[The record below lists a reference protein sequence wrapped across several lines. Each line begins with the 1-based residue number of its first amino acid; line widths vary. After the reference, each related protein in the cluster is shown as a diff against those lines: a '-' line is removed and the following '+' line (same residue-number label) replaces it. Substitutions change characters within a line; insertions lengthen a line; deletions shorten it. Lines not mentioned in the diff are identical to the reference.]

1 MFERD
6 DENIQS
12 YITGPKCCSIPTRN
26 SSLRADFVSEEHS
39 KIKCSTMFSQHA
51 FIPVKMFLFLEFL
64 FNELKKRVR
73 ILKENLE
80 EYVFV
85 C

>member
-1 MFERD
+1 MRSFRW
-6 DENIQS
+6 
-12 YITGPKCCSIPTRN
+12 
-26 SSLRADFVSEEHS
+26 
-39 KIKCSTMFSQHA
+39 
-51 FIPVKMFLFLEFL
+51 KMFLVLEFL

-73 ILKENLE
+73 ILEENLE

>member
-1 MFERD
+1 MRLFRW
-6 DENIQS
+6 
-12 YITGPKCCSIPTRN
+12 
-26 SSLRADFVSEEHS
+26 
-39 KIKCSTMFSQHA
+39 
-51 FIPVKMFLFLEFL
+51 KMFLFLDFL

-73 ILKENLE
+73 ILEENLE